1 VERLFDG
8 YRGFLEMEE
17 NCACGK
23 GGVLGLGG
31 LGGKT
36 IY

>member
-1 VERLFDG
+1 
-8 YRGFLEMEE
+8 MEE

-31 LGGKT
+31 LGGENYLLGKT
-36 IY
+36 RF